1 MKTLRKSSNTI
12 LSLVLAFAMTAAM
25 LIAAPTKEVKAAY
38 AAPTSTSEVA
48 HKEITDVTVTNVSGA
63 DVVFQKDDNG
73 VNATFIRIMLPSNT
87 TISTLKNLK
96 LTISADEDTYD
107 EMTWD
112 KSKLTLDGEDGE
124 YTCNGVDLYNE
135 AYTLSIGGK
144 KYILAAG
151 IADDTITAPNNEPGV
166 IKNAQLNGIATTMDR
181 DIIQSDYMGNP
192 YFGEMGYKWT
202 SVTYILKATLPQLTD
217 DQRKAVDF
225 TYELNRV
232 GGSEVLDLSSGLAS
246 TKINEVPYNVA
257 VSFGDVIIVTKDNYC
272 IDLSELLDYMSK
284 TILPNANYV
293 RNHAAAIDEAQTAYF
308 AQGAHTF
315 AAGTTVMDIMQDFL
329 NFAYNNNKFNEKSS
343 RGADCAYID
352 YINGLSYRE
361 VNQYAGW
368 MYTDDKDGAA
378 IDGKVNYDC
387 NIPGVMSNA
396 YTMTK
401 DTKITWF
408 FTTDFRQHH

>member
-1 MKTLRKSSNTI
+1 MKAMKKTGKSI

-25 LIAAPTKEVKAAY
+25 LLVAPTTEVKAAY
-38 AAPTSTSEVA
+38 AAPTETEDVD
-48 HKEITDVTVTNVSGA
+48 HDEITDVTVTNVSGA
-63 DVVFQKDDNG
+63 NVLYQMDDNYDDD
-73 VNATFIRIMLPSNT
+73 AFIRIMLPNNA
-87 TISTLKNLK
+87 TISKLQSLKF
-96 LTISADEDTYD
+96 TITTNGKA
-107 EMTWD
+107 MTWD
-112 KSKLTLDGEDGE
+112 SSKITFNKSGNT
-124 YTCNGVDLYNE
+124 YTCEAADLYNKS
-135 AYTLSIGGK
+135 YTLSIDGAD
-144 KYILAAG
+144 YILAAG
-151 IADDTITAPNNEPGV
+151 ITDDTITAPSNEPGV

-181 DIIQSDYMGNP
+181 DIIQRDYMGNP

-293 RNHAAAIDEAQTAYF
+293 RNHAAAIDEA
-308 AQGAHTF
+308 
-315 AAGTTVMDIMQDFL
+315 TVMDIMQDFL

-361 VNQYAGW
+361 VNRYAGW

-387 NIPGVMSNA
+387 SIPGVMSNA

>member
-38 AAPTSTSEVA
+38 AAPTSTESYTT
-48 HKEITDVTVTNVSGA
+48 KKISNVSVSGIEDA
-63 DVVFQKDDNG
+63 QISYQQDNNG
-73 VNATFIRIMLPSNT
+73 VNEKFIRILLPKST
-87 TISTLKNLK
+87 TINTLQHLK
-96 LTISADEDTYD
+96 FTITTKARVT
-107 EMTWD
+107 MTWD
-112 KSKLTLDGEDGE
+112 TSAISFTKSGNN
-124 YTCNGVDLYNE
+124 YTCDEANLYNKS
-135 AYTLSIGGK
+135 YVLDFGGE

-151 IADDTITAPNNEPGV
+151 IEDATITAPSNEPGV

-308 AQGAHTF
+308 AQGARTF

-329 NFAYNNNKFNEKSS
+329 NFAYDNNKFNEKSS

-352 YINGLSYRE
+352 YINGLSHRE

-368 MYTDDKDGAA
+368 MYSDDSQGVVDADGN
-378 IDGKVNYDC
+378 IRYNCK
-387 NIPGVMSNA
+387 IPGVMSNA